1 MMWKVKDEMNFL
13 AVYENYPSLWS
24 MKVKD
29 YVATK
34 SAFTNFTE
42 TLTAEGLLGDVTNR
56 LKQNYSV
63 WKNCCDSLQ
72 ATELTTDTA
81 STLASEWRVKL
92 KRLQHYSLGFSRK
105 RVYSLLLSDRASYK
119 AASEVAGE

>member
-63 WKNCCDSLQ
+63 
-72 ATELTTDTA
+72 
-81 STLASEWRVKL
+81 
-92 KRLQHYSLGFSRK
+92 
-105 RVYSLLLSDRASYK
+105 
-119 AASEVAGE
+119 